1 MMNSSR
7 SSKKLTKYRLQ
18 VTRTFEKSFRKLDIQ
33 TKKKADL
40 AIRNLETDLYAG
52 KPLRGDLAG
61 KWSLRTGDYRIIYT
75 IIENEQKIILCD
87 VEHRKK
93 VYK

>member
-1 MMNSSR
+1 M
-7 SSKKLTKYRLQ
+7 
-18 VTRTFEKSFRKLDIQ
+18 
-33 TKKKADL
+33 
-40 AIRNLETDLYAG
+40 LETNAYAG

-75 IIENEQKIILCD
+75 VYENEKIVILYD